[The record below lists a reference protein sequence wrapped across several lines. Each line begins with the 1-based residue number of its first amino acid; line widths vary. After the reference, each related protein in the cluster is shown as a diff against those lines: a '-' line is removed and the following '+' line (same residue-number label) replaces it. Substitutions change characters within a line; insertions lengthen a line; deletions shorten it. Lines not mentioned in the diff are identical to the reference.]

1 MMKHRLLGG
10 SGLRVSELCL
20 GTLGFGEQK
29 AWGTPEQEARK
40 IIYSFAK
47 AGGSFIDTAPN
58 YADGEAERIVG
69 RAVQGARDE
78 FVIGTKYTASIDRH
92 PIAGGN
98 SRRSL
103 MRSVE
108 ASLQRLNTDRIDIL
122 FLHFWDGT
130 APLEEILR
138 GLEDCIT
145 AGKILY
151 TGFSDTPAWLVSR
164 AVTMSEWRGWVRP
177 AAIQAEYN
185 VVSRDIERDLAP
197 MADALDL
204 GILCWGPLAAGALA
218 AGDAPKRRAASKSSS
233 TLVDGASKLASIGL
247 REGIAPA
254 VLALAWLMRQVPS
267 RIPIV
272 GARTE
277 SQLWQLVA
285 ACDCKI
291 NGSLMS
297 EIATI
302 APPSLGFPHDLINS
316 SYLRRFAL
324 GDVERLASPEKL
336 RC

>member
-1 MMKHRLLGG
+1 MRHRLLGG

-20 GTLGFGEQK
+20 GTLGFGERK
-29 AWGTPEQEARK
+29 AWGTSEEDAQA
-40 IIYSFAK
+40 IIHNFAK

-58 YADGEAERIVG
+58 YAAGEAERIVG
-69 RAVQGARDE
+69 RSVQGARDE
-78 FVIGTKYTASIDRH
+78 FVIATKYTASIDRY
-92 PIAGGN
+92 PSAGGN

-103 MRSVE
+103 IRSVE

-185 VVSRDIERDLAP
+185 VMSRDIERDLAP
-197 MADALDL
+197 MADAFDL

-218 AGDAPKRRAASKSSS
+218 AGDAPKRRDISKLSP
-233 TLVDGASKLASIGL
+233 TLAECASKLASIGR

-254 VLALAWLMRQVPS
+254 TLALAWLMRQVPS

-272 GARTE
+272 GVRTE
-277 SQLWQLVA
+277 SQLLPLVNA
-285 ACDCKI
+285 SDCDI
-291 NGSLMS
+291 DESLLS

-302 APPSLGFPHDLINS
+302 APPSLGFPLDLINS

-324 GDVERLASPEKL
+324 GDVERLVLPEKP